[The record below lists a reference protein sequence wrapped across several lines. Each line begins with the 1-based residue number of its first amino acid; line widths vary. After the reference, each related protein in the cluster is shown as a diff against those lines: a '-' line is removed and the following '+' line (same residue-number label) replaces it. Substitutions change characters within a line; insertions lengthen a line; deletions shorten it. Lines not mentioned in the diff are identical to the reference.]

1 MFNTYSTLEDATH
14 SQPRVTALL
23 ACQDNLM
30 PASWH
35 MPISK
40 SPFRYAVAVREE
52 NYTHQLLAEHGSF
65 TLNFLPFKHYETVSL
80 MGSMHGDTEDK
91 FALSKLKKEGV
102 DANENILLSDS
113 DFIYECE
120 VCDTYKNGDHT
131 IFIAD
136 VIKIHVNEQQ
146 SAEPMLFSGRGKY
159 GTVGETLSID
169 INNTVKNS
177 TRNRV

>member
-1 MFNTYSTLEDATH
+1 MFKTYHTLEEATH

-23 ACQDNLM
+23 ACQNNLM

-52 NYTHQLLAEHGSF
+52 NYTHSLLQEYGSF
-65 TLNFLPFKHYETVSL
+65 TLNFLPFEYYETINML
-80 MGSMHGDTEDK
+80 GKIHGEHVDK
-91 FALSKLKKEGV
+91 LSISGLGRESKDAHDNALLR
-102 DANENILLSDS
+102 DA
-113 DFIYECE
+113 DFVYTCE

-136 VIKIHVNEQQ
+136 VKNIHVNTKQ
-146 SAEPMLFSGRGKY
+146 SGTPMFFSGRGKY
-159 GTVGETLSID
+159 ATMGD
-169 INNTVKNS
+169 ISLAAKTK
-177 TRNRV
+177 

>member
-1 MFNTYSTLEDATH
+1 MFNTYTTLEDATH

-23 ACQDNLM
+23 VCKSNLM

-52 NYTHQLLAEHGSF
+52 NHTHKLLEAHGRF
-65 TLNFLPFKHYETVSL
+65 TLNFLPFSKYETVDL
-80 MGSMHGDTEDK
+80 MGRFHGDKEDK
-91 FALSKLKKEGV
+91 LTLSQLKV
-102 DANENILLSDS
+102 DGIDAHENPLLSAS
-113 DFIYECE
+113 DFIYECV

-136 VIKIHVNEQQ
+136 VEKIHVNEKQ
-146 SAEPMLFSGRGKY
+146 SREPMFFSGRGQYTTMSK
-159 GTVGETLSID
+159 TA
-169 INNTVKNS
+169 KAQQ
-177 TRNRV
+177 

>member
-1 MFNTYSTLEDATH
+1 MFNTYTTLENANH

-52 NYTHQLLAEHGSF
+52 NYTHQLIQEHNSF
-65 TLNFLPFKHYETVSL
+65 TLNFLPFEHYETVNL
-80 MGSMHGDTEDK
+80 MGKLHGDMDDK
-91 FALSKLKKEGV
+91 LAQSKLDIEGKDRFKNV
-102 DANENILLSDS
+102 LLRAS
-113 DFIYECE
+113 DFIYECV

-131 IFIAD
+131 IFITD
-136 VIKIHVNEQQ
+136 VVKIHVNEQQ
-146 SAEPMLFSGRGKY
+146 SAEPILFSGRGRY
-159 GTVGETLSID
+159 GTVGETFLSSKGTI
-169 INNTVKNS
+169 S
-177 TRNRV
+177 